1 MWLRG
6 GKVMNLTIKI
16 SLKIEMFQT
25 KTDKIWPKLVDFKK
39 LNCVNERRRTKAN
52 SNRSPE

>member
-16 SLKIEMFQT
+16 SIRIEMFQT
-25 KTDKIWPKLVDFKK
+25 ITDNNWPKLVDFKK
-39 LNCVNERRRTKAN
+39 LKCVNGRRRNKAN
-52 SNRSPE
+52 SNRSPG

>member
-25 KTDKIWPKLVDFKK
+25 KTDKNWPKACRF
-39 LNCVNERRRTKAN
+39 
-52 SNRSPE
+52 